1 MKREN
6 LHAAERIIKTLEHLE
21 HVDRVVEVANKNKF
35 LGYSG
40 IAVRLTEDLE
50 YMFPDNIEFSMFYN
64 ILKSSIEGEIEKLNK
79 QLEVL

>member
-6 LHAAERIIKTLEHLE
+6 LHAAERIIHMLEHLE
-21 HVDRVVEVANKNKF
+21 KVDRVVEVAYKNKF

-40 IAVRLTEDLE
+40 IAVKLTDDLE

-79 QLEVL
+79 HLEEL